1 MPTGALKNLSIFSG
15 KKSNMIGSRGKANY
29 EVELAKARL
38 EALKVRM
45 NPHFIANTLTSIRS
59 MLFNDRKDDAIE
71 YLTLFAKLIRTTLEN
86 ASKDYITLAS
96 ELHYI
101 RNYLDIEELRFA
113 GKFTT
118 RIVFSESLIPIDLIV
133 PPSIFQ
139 PFIENAINHG
149 LMHRTQGGKLLVEFK
164 PDGSLLKCIIEDNG
178 VGRQKA
184 KEIENRSLISH
195 SSLSE
200 DITRERINLLNK
212 INATKEYSI
221 DTIDL
226 SDNNGNPCG
235 TRVEVKIPL
244 QSIYKGDGN

>member
-1 MPTGALKNLSIFSG
+1 
-15 KKSNMIGSRGKANY
+15 MIGSRGKANY

-86 ASKDYITLAS
+86 ASKDYITLAV
-96 ELHYI
+96 ELQYI
-101 RNYLDIEELRFA
+101 RNYLDIEELRFT

-118 RIVFSESLIPIDLIV
+118 QIIFSENLIPIDLVV

-149 LMHRTQGGKLLVEFK
+149 LMHRTQGGKLIVEFK
-164 PDGSLLKCIIEDNG
+164 QDGHLLKCTIEDNG
-178 VGRQKA
+178 VGRQKS
-184 KEIENRSLISH
+184 KEIENRSLTAH

-212 INATKEYSI
+212 INSTKDFSI
-221 DTIDL
+221 ETIDL
-226 SDNNGNPCG
+226 SDSYGIPCG
-235 TRVEVKIPL
+235 TRVEVRLPL
-244 QSIYKGDGN
+244 QSIYSF